1 MSPLMLLVQ
10 LLQLLSGLAWLLPMA
25 LFAPA
30 VWRIWRAPMRGPARP
45 DPLDVLVSPL
55 AFIAA
60 LQVGFIIR
68 WMLFPHAIGTMEG
81 TELAVWSGL
90 YTLSIAAAVL
100 SIVAWRIARFAR

>member
-1 MSPLMLLVQ
+1 MIAIVK
-10 LLQLLSGLAWLLPMA
+10 LLQLLSGLAWLVPMI
-25 LFAPA
+25 LYTPA
-30 VWRIWRAPMRGPARP
+30 ICRIWRAPMRGPSRP

-60 LQVGFIIR
+60 LQVGFTIR
-68 WMLFPHAIGTMEG
+68 WMLFPHSISGMQR
-81 TELAVWSGL
+81 TELVIWSGL